1 MPCSVP
7 LAYFLTIP
15 RLNQT
20 SRAVIARGRG
30 LPVVGMPLQVVMTTD
45 ADLPLGPDI
54 VLAERVVVTA
64 RATVS
69 APRRRREGTTTMIA
83 VAAITLLP
91 AAARWMTIRLLAD
104 TTSRTAAALVLVTTL
119 PTPT

>member
-7 LAYFLTIP
+7 LAYLLTIP

-20 SRAVIARGRG
+20 SRVVIARDRG
-30 LPVVGMPLQVVMTTD
+30 LPVVGMPLQVMTTD